1 MNLRNQ
7 QPQTL
12 APDDKRITRKE
23 ARDLLH
29 ALDRPEFSGL
39 MDGYINEISDPNN
52 IKETNQFLK
61 QSEENKDLPSNVKL
75 AKPKPG
81 FCIKSI
87 KYKIKTPSNRQ
98 KVFINICS
106 YHEVPEPKSNENN
119 MWSLPHL
126 LNKGRHDQDKHKKI
140 CTTFD
145 VVFNEK
151 AIELA
156 NKNQAFKKFVCD
168 TAINGINDQ
177 LLSSEGEKI
186 SSDFVVKKFNYK
198 GLEISYINIHSL
210 NKGEMDDRKEPT
222 EYHKTQIQ
230 KEVEKMKKD
239 NEDKEKK
246 NNNKDDDEIDVYD
259 QPDIDTT
266 DKVND
271 VITQQK
277 IIDKDSKI
285 PIYKIKYSDNFELKN
300 YFYQPDGINESK
312 PEYTKIIISI
322 NTPLMNS
329 VGDANLE
336 VDVKELKFSYKDIY
350 ELNIK
355 LPVEVKKESV
365 TAKYDKSKKILNVTA
380 EILRKE
386 LPKIP
391 IKEDENIEIVKDDE
405 EEEKEREEKRKEEEE
420 KKRIE
425 EERIKKEE
433 EEKKRIEEE
442 KIKKE
447 KEEQEKK
454 IKEIEEKLKKEKEEK
469 EKKEKEEKEKL
480 KKEKEKEE
488 EILIKGKKEEIKND
502 LPLKEVK
509 FKKEE
514 DEEIKK
520 EENNK
525 KLIEEIPQPKDDEI
539 STDSRLLKKNQHKD
553 EDDQPNEKIVSN
565 NNINTNNMNN
575 NNNEENKTPIIFL
588 SFASDWVYD
597 LQ

>member
-1 MNLRNQ
+1 MI
-7 QPQTL
+7 PQKRPEPL

-61 QSEENKDLPSNVKL
+61 ESEEKKDLPSNVKL

-81 FCIKSI
+81 FCIKSV

-106 YHEVPEPKSNENN
+106 YPDVPEPKSNENN

-126 LNKGRHDQDKHKKI
+126 LNKGRHDQDKKKKI

-151 AIELA
+151 AIKLSNE
-156 NKNQAFKKFVCD
+156 NKAFKKFVCD

-198 GLEISYINIHSL
+198 GLEVSYINIHSL
-210 NKGEMDDRKEPT
+210 TKGEMDDRKEPT

-230 KEVEKMKKD
+230 KEVEKMKKE
-239 NEDKEKK
+239 NEEKK
-246 NNNKDDDEIDVYD
+246 NNNNDNDDIDVYN
-259 QPDIDTT
+259 QPDIDDT

-271 VITQQK
+271 VIKQQK
-277 IIDKDSKI
+277 LIDKDSKI

-300 YFYQPDGINESK
+300 YFYQPDGINDNK

-350 ELNIK
+350 ELNLK

-365 TAKYDKSKKILNVTA
+365 TAKYDKSKKILNVTC
-380 EILRKE
+380 EIVRKE

-391 IKEDENIEIVKDDE
+391 IKEDENIEIVKEDE
-405 EEEKEREEKRKEEEE
+405 EEEKERE
-420 KKRIE
+420 KK
-425 EERIKKEE
+425 KKEE
-433 EEKKRIEEE
+433 EEKIKKENEEKLKKENEEKLKREEE
-442 KIKKE
+442 IKKE

-454 IKEIEEKLKKEKEEK
+454 IQEIEEKLKREKEEKEKREKEEK
-469 EKKEKEEKEKL
+469 EKKEKEE
-480 KKEKEKEE
+480 
-488 EILIKGKKEEIKND
+488 IIIKGKKEEINKN

-509 FKKEE
+509 FKNEE
-514 DEEIKK
+514 EEEKK
-520 EENNK
+520 EENK
-525 KLIEEIPQPKDDEI
+525 KLIEEIPQTKDDEI
-539 STDSRLLKKNQHKD
+539 TTDSRLLKKNNQKD
-553 EDDQPNEKIVSN
+553 EDDQPNN
-565 NNINTNNMNN
+565 NNINNNNNSNNNNNN

-588 SFASDWVYD
+588 NFSSDWVYD